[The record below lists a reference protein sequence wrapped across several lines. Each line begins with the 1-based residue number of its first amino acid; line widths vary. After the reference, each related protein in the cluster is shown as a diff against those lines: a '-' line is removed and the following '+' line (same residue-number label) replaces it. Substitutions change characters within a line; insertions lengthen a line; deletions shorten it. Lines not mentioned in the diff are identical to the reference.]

1 MVAIEIGHI
10 VQDFTVIMVVAS
22 VMALVSY
29 KLKQPMV
36 IGYII
41 AGMIIG
47 PYTPPFSLVVN
58 LDVQSIFRNWNNS
71 VAVCCR
77 NGISY

>member
-10 VQDFTVIMVVAS
+10 VQNFTVIMVVAS
-22 VMALVSY
+22 IVALVSY

-47 PYTPPFSLVVN
+47 PYTTYSCILAKVSTSSFLYFFKSSAYYR
-58 LDVQSIFRNWNNS
+58 DSI
-71 VAVCCR
+71 
-77 NGISY
+77 